1 MRRGGWEPARRR
13 GAAADHQTSSDDDGA
28 RVTTGARG
36 ARRARRRDSGLAAM
50 ESWTRDGGGRER
62 WARPCSWLESC
73 GRDACQATR
82 RAAVEWNFATDA
94 ARRPRPGPAQH
105 PPTALY
111 RRAQAASITSPQPR
125 LSPPCHSGSRARPR
139 NARRV
144 RHVRGP
150 PLFQRDENA
159 TRPAAPVTSAR
170 RQQQPPVLL
179 SWLRCRE

>member
-36 ARRARRRDSGLAAM
+36 ARRARRRDSELAAM

-62 WARPCSWLESC
+62 WARPCSWLGSC

-94 ARRPRPGPAQH
+94 ARRPGPAQRSTRPPPSTDARRPRPSPH
-105 PPTALY
+105 PNHVSHRPATPARERALGML
-111 RRAQAASITSPQPR
+111 AASVTCVGRPFSSATKTLLAPR
-125 LSPPCHSGSRARPR
+125 
-139 NARRV
+139 RR
-144 RHVRGP
+144 
-150 PLFQRDENA
+150 
-159 TRPAAPVTSAR
+159 
-170 RQQQPPVLL
+170 
-179 SWLRCRE
+179 